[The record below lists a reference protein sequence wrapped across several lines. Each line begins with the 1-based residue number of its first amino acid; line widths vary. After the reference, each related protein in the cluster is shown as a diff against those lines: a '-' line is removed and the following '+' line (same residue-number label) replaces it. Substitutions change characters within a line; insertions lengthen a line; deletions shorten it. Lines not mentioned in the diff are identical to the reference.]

1 MSSVSAVLLR
11 ILLSLALILNGVGSA
26 AASVQMAEGMM
37 SPEPHGMQTV
47 ASESGDSSCPEHH
60 AAAAASGTDQ
70 VALHPSPS
78 KNGHHP
84 SPDCC
89 KSFTCG
95 CVCVHAC
102 ASVPVAVIQAPV
114 IPSHDLGVIP
124 MVDGRPS
131 PTLPHLI
138 RPPIG

>member
-1 MSSVSAVLLR
+1 MSTVSAVLLR
-11 ILLSLALILNGVGSA
+11 ILLSLALVLNGIGSA
-26 AASVQMAEGMM
+26 AASVQMAGGMM
-37 SPEPHGMQTV
+37 SPESHSLRVV
-47 ASESGDSSCPEHH
+47 ASEGGDSSCPEHH
-60 AAAAASGTDQ
+60 AAAVAHGADQ
-70 VALHPSPS
+70 VVSHPSPA
-78 KNGHHP
+78 KDGHHP

-89 KSFTCG
+89 KASTCR
-95 CVCVHAC
+95 CACVHAC
-102 ASVPVAVIQAPV
+102 ASVLVASVHAPV